1 MAEQDSGGSNYDTF
15 PRDQVEHFKVELSRL
30 RAENDRLL
38 SEVDYLRQA
47 LAATLSKLPQIEA
60 PTPSAAALPPEESGP
75 VQPRQWPWEGDGMPL
90 RTYIGYF
97 SLASLIASPMALLT
111 ILMLGLICGLLSFGF
126 YLVLNL

>member
-1 MAEQDSGGSNYDTF
+1 MAEQDNSGVNYDAF

-47 LAATLSKLPQIEA
+47 LAATLSKIPQIEA
-60 PTPSAAALPPEESGP
+60 ATSPVS
-75 VQPRQWPWEGDGMPL
+75 VQPPRTRPWEQSSVPL
-90 RTYIGYF
+90 KTYIGYF

-111 ILMLGLICGLLSFGF
+111 IVMLGLICGLLSFGF
-126 YLVLNL
+126 YIVVTL